1 MIADLDPITEDSFQ
15 FDSDATHILQ
25 VLKSKQLTTI

>member
-15 FDSDATHILQ
+15 FDSDAVHIVQ
-25 VLKSKQLTTI
+25 VLKSK